1 MFRLSSEGVVIPLAR
16 KAPSM
21 PVMTIASFCGVIF
34 SFLVRYAIMA
44 VKNG

>member
-1 MFRLSSEGVVIPLAR
+1 VIPLAR
-16 KAPSM
+16 KAPNM

-34 SFLVRYAIMA
+34 SLFDMNAIMA